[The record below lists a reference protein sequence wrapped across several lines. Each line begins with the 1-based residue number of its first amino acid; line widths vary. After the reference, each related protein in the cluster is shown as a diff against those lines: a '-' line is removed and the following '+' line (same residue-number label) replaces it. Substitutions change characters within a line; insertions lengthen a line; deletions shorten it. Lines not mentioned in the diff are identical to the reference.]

1 MISWTYLLFCAAF
14 FALAASSK
22 EGSFLGS
29 RCRVAGAGLGPTIRP
44 EFRIRGPGRFLRACT
59 KPKRNAD
66 FAKRNE
72 TFRSAGRKL
81 LESRWS
87 PNQSF
92 HGFVCFQWLDPV
104 FVSLCHQGRG
114 GGDLRGRKIALRQ
127 EPPPVS
133 DPIGF
138 APSGRKTGRRFLAGG
153 SQAGFA
159 GEPAQPSPGGG
170 RTTVRA
176 RSSHSANP
184 FPEPALLAGR
194 YRPKWPSEAELRP
207 NPGDPLNAAS
217 LPLGRPIR
225 TGARARIGVAAS
237 HRSYNALINL

>member
-1 MISWTYLLFCAAF
+1 M
-14 FALAASSK
+14 
-22 EGSFLGS
+22 
-29 RCRVAGAGLGPTIRP
+29 VANR
-44 EFRIRGPGRFLRACT
+44 
-59 KPKRNAD
+59 
-66 FAKRNE
+66 
-72 TFRSAGRKL
+72 
-81 LESRWS
+81 
-87 PNQSF
+87 SF

-104 FVSLCHQGRG
+104 FVSLCQQGRG
-114 GGDLRGRKIALRQ
+114 GGDSRGRKIALRQ

-194 YRPKWPSEAELRP
+194 YRLKWPSEAELRP

-237 HRSYNALINL
+237 HRSYNALINLQKFAAVGWRPNRVTIMQHGPGNGVSAPVYEENSLCPNLEKVWCCR